1 MMADDE
7 HREIVAKLAALVGE
21 QQRREAPM
29 ESGLHEIIAAAVRN
43 VTGADYAG
51 MTMASRSRGISTA
64 AATDGVAA
72 LLDEIQQRHQEGP
85 CISAAWDHHIVR
97 IDDMETEQRWPRY
110 RSAALTETPV
120 RSVLAFELSVGDGV
134 LAALNFYSERPR
146 AFERESLEL
155 GLIYSTHIA
164 LAWSMFRRN
173 AQFRSALASRDLI
186 GQAKGMVM
194 ERYKVDAVR
203 AFELIA
209 RLSQDSNIKL
219 IDVARQIIDHP

>member
-1 MMADDE
+1 MADDE
-7 HREIVAKLAALVGE
+7 HREIVTKLAALVGE

-29 ESGLHEIIAAAVRN
+29 ESGLGEIIAAAARN

-51 MTMASRSRGISTA
+51 MTVASRSEGISTA
-64 AATDGVAA
+64 AATDDVAV
-72 LLDEIQQRHQEGP
+72 LLDDIQQRHQEGP
-85 CISAAWDHHIVR
+85 CVSAAWDHHIVR

-110 RSAALTETPV
+110 RSDALAETPV

-134 LAALNFYSERPR
+134 LAALNFYAERPH
-146 AFERESLEL
+146 AFDQESIEL
-155 GLIYSTHIA
+155 GVIYSTHIA

-219 IDVARQIIDHP
+219 VDVARRIIDHP